1 MIFQD
6 TPHDASR
13 QSYDAEPTIEHPRP
27 GRLLATDRLGDHLER
42 LHRAAWALCG
52 SREDAED
59 LVQETLAR
67 VLARPR
73 VVQGGD
79 DVGYLLVALRNTFL
93 TRRRLDGR
101 RPRTIAIPEHFEVP
115 ERRTS
120 SDPVAALHANE
131 VYSAVSSLPDAH
143 REVLVAVDV
152 AGLSYHETA
161 LALRIPVGTVM
172 SRLHRARTRIV
183 RAMGGGTAFEA
194 SYA

>member
-1 MIFQD
+1 MILQD

-27 GRLLATDRLGDHLER
+27 GRPLATDRLGDHLER

-59 LVQETLAR
+59 LVQETFAR

-73 VVQGGD
+73 LVQGGD

-93 TRRRLDGR
+93 SRRRMDGR
-101 RPRTIAIPEHFEVP
+101 RPSTIAMPEYFEVP
-115 ERRTS
+115 EPRTS
-120 SDPVAALHANE
+120 SDPVAALRANE

-143 REVLVAVDV
+143 RKVLVAVDV

-183 RAMGGGTAFEA
+183 RAMGGGTALEA